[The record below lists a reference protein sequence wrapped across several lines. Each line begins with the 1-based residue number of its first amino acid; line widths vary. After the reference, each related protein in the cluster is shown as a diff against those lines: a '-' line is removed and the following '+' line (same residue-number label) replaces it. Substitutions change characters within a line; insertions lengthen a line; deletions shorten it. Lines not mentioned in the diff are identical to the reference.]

1 LHRLVPTL
9 RIVDV
14 QWFALAAYPLSGG
27 FQPWSLIG
35 EGITRRLLRIER
47 ALEPALGRF
56 TGFRMLLTVEK
67 AADSER

>member
-1 LHRLVPTL
+1 LCPTL
-9 RIVDV
+9 RIASV

-35 EGITRRLLRIER
+35 AGVARRLLRLER
-47 ALEPALGRF
+47 VLEPALGRF

-67 AADSER
+67 AADSVW

>member
-1 LHRLVPTL
+1 
-9 RIVDV
+9 V

-35 EGITRRLLRIER
+35 EGVARRLLRLER
-47 ALEPALGRF
+47 ALEPVLARF

-67 AADSER
+67 AAASGP

>member
-1 LHRLVPTL
+1 M
-9 RIVDV
+9 

-35 EGITRRLLRIER
+35 EGVAQRLLRLER
-47 ALEPALGRF
+47 ALEPLLGRF

-67 AADSER
+67 AVG

>member
-1 LHRLVPTL
+1 
-9 RIVDV
+9 V

-35 EGITRRLLRIER
+35 EGAARRLLRIER

-56 TGFRMLLTVEK
+56 AAFRMLLIVEK
-67 AADSER
+67 ATDSTR